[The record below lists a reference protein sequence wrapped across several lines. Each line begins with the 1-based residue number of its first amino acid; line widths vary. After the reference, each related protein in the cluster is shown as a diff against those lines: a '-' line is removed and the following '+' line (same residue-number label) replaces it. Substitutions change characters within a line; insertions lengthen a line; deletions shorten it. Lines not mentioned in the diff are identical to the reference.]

1 MNKTINPFAYQRIL
15 ETTMPN
21 STIPSWLG
29 ESYAQCYEDVIVDSM
44 IRAYSKRLGR
54 SFSLTYIEVGANHPA
69 CTSSSLLWQR
79 KYGVTGILV
88 EANPKLADNL
98 KKFRPRDN
106 VVNKAAVD
114 SDISE
119 IDFYISPEN
128 ELSSLSKK
136 FVETRE
142 NLGINLGIQE
152 KIKVSTVR
160 LNELL
165 EMTKH
170 HDVVILIIDVESL
183 DLALI
188 KDINFEKYR
197 PLIIQAEPS
206 DGFCPGTG
214 NSMINFLKQKGYSLV
229 AETDVNLIFMDSSRN
244 IN

>member
-15 ETTMPN
+15 EATIPN

-29 ESYAQCYEDVIVDSM
+29 ESYAQCYEDIIVDSM
-44 IRAYSKRLGR
+44 IRAYGKKLGR
-54 SFSLTYIEVGANHPA
+54 SFSLTYIEVGANHPV

-79 KYGVTGILV
+79 RYGVNGILV
-88 EANPKLADNL
+88 EANPKLAENL
-98 KKFRPRDN
+98 KKFRPKD
-106 VVNKAAVD
+106 VVINKAATNEDV
-114 SDISE
+114 SE
-119 IDFYISPEN
+119 VDFYVSPEN

-152 KIKVSTVR
+152 KIRVPTVR

-165 EMTKH
+165 ELTKQA
-170 HDVVILIIDVESL
+170 DLVVLIIDVESL

-197 PLIIQAEPS
+197 PFIIQAEPS
-206 DGFCPGTG
+206 DGFCPGTS
-214 NSMINFLKQKGYSLV
+214 NSMINFLREKGYSLV
-229 AETDVNLIFMDSSRN
+229 AETDVNLIFADSSRN